1 MTFHKYKITNLQK
14 YGDTSIL
21 ITYLVN
27 STLLIKNY
35 DKKLT
40 DVLFQISASPLSY
53 GFYPSYPPFDHY
65 DKRSREGHLPMPA
78 SQETLFLKKSLER
91 TDNFKTEE
99 NVAEPVNRKA
109 VERLYKIGANVNK
122 LDKEDIRQYTVY
134 NGYTS
139 EDNIGPSS
147 NSQFTLVDLT
157 TNPGEVQAD
166 YSLDLPFNGFHF
178 QSSTPIIST

>member
-1 MTFHKYKITNLQK
+1 M
-14 YGDTSIL
+14 
-21 ITYLVN
+21 N
-27 STLLIKNY
+27 STLLIKND

-65 DKRSREGHLPMPA
+65 DKRSREGHIPVPT
-78 SQETLFLKKSLER
+78 SQETLFLKKSLQR
-91 TDNFKTEE
+91 TDNFKAEE
-99 NVAEPVNRKA
+99 NEPEPINRKA
-109 VERLYKIGANVNK
+109 VESLHKKGSNVKK

-139 EDNIGPSS
+139 EDIVPSS
-147 NSQFTLVDLT
+147 NSQSTLVDLT

-178 QSSTPIIST
+178 QSSTPIISA